1 MIQKLI
7 ADLILLLHFSFILF
21 VLFGVFFV
29 FKKHKLAWVH
39 IPIALWGM
47 LISLIGW
54 VCPLTPLE
62 NHFRILAGEQGYE
75 GGFIENYLLPLVYPG
90 GLTRQM
96 AISMG
101 IFVLVW
107 NGLFYALLIYRI
119 KRKQYK

>member
-21 VLFGVFFV
+21 VLFGVFLV